1 MYFRKYG
8 LRKTYLNKFLK
19 NPISKDT
26 SASGML
32 NRKKHCSNLDD
43 TIFGIVIDHSEGSWV
58 RRNLSI

>member
-8 LRKTYLNKFLK
+8 LQKKYLNKFLK

-32 NRKKHCSNLDD
+32 NRKKHCSNLDE
-43 TIFGIVIDHSEGSWV
+43 TIFGIVIDHPQGSWV

>member
-8 LRKTYLNKFLK
+8 LQKTYLNNILK

-26 SASGML
+26 SASGMS
-32 NRKKHCSNLDD
+32 NRKKHCSNLDE
-43 TIFGIVIDHSEGSWV
+43 TIFGIVIDHPQGSWV